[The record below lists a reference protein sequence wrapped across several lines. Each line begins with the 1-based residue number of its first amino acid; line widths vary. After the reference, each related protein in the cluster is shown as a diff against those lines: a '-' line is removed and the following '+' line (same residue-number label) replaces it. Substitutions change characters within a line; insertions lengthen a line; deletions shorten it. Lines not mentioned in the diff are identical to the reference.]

1 MSNVRYI
8 RKDLETLDGSE
19 SGLVFNGGSGGGGDM
34 ESRVAK
40 LESDVSHIQRDITE
54 IKLDI
59 REIKSDN
66 KSVLSKIGELERS
79 QSKMSAESNKSLIEK
94 IDNTDRTL
102 SKRIGDIESEIKTFK
117 TVVKASSAV
126 VSVILI
132 AGAAI
137 FGTYVNKI
145 LEALNGIVL
154 K

>member
-1 MSNVRYI
+1 MSNI
-8 RKDLETLDGSE
+8 LQFTKNFEALDGSE
-19 SGLVFNGGSGGGGDM
+19 SGLKFDGGSGGGGDM

-66 KSVLSKIGELERS
+66 KSVLSKIGELEIS
-79 QSKMSAESNKSLIEK
+79 QSKTSAESNKSLIEK
-94 IDNTDRTL
+94 IDNTDRSL

>member
-1 MSNVRYI
+1 MSKNSTVSY
-8 RKDLETLDGSE
+8 GGMGHWE
-19 SGLVFNGGSGGGGDM
+19 SMQKNRSNDGSGGGGDM

-66 KSVLSKIGELERS
+66 KSVLSKIGELEIS

-94 IDNTDRTL
+94 VDNTDRSL
-102 SKRIGDIESEIKTFK
+102 GKRIGDIESEIKTFK

-145 LEALNGIVL
+145 LETLNGIVL